1 MHPSLAHSRYSI
13 KEGRETGRVGGGRE
27 KREVSSGFLGSSLP
41 PLSLPSAPT
50 PGWLGSL
57 VLSQHAC
64 ACACVA
70 VGGWQWAGTFSCQ
83 AGSARAVLAA
93 CTVLSLLR
101 LKMSTSYLARI
112 FPDLENSI
120 KKLSNT

>member
-1 MHPSLAHSRYSI
+1 VHPSLAHSRYSI

-70 VGGWQWAGTFSCQ
+70 VGGGSGLGHSHAKQALRALSSPPAQFSRCC
-83 AGSARAVLAA
+83 V
-93 CTVLSLLR
+93 
-101 LKMSTSYLARI
+101 
-112 FPDLENSI
+112 
-120 KKLSNT
+120 